1 MSNNG
6 NVGKNGHGL
15 TPRQEKYCYEKIV
28 NEKTQTDAYMAA
40 YECKNRKSAKESA
53 SRLNKLD
60 FIQKRIAELQAQ
72 VDAGAI
78 LNLQQIQ
85 AEVAN
90 IAVDPESPKSIKLKA
105 FDQLAR
111 MQGGYADNV
120 NLHTTGTLGVSIQD
134 KKDAIR
140 SLLGEDNDA

>member
-1 MSNNG
+1 MSL
-6 NVGKNGHGL
+6 GKNGHGL
-15 TPRQEKYCYEKIV
+15 NPKQEKYCYERIV

-40 YECKNRKSAKESA
+40 YDVKNRKSAKESA
-53 SRLNKLD
+53 SRLNKLE

-72 VDAGAI
+72 VDAGA
-78 LNLQQIQ
+78 LLSLQQIQ

-90 IAVDPESPKSIKLKA
+90 IAMDPESTKGIKLKA
-105 FDQLAR
+105 FDQLAK
-111 MQGGYADNV
+111 MQGGYSDNV
-120 NLHTTGTLGVSIQD
+120 NVHATGGLAVSLGD